1 MHPASI
7 PHPGRKGKLTARP
20 VDAASI
26 ALAKEGWQKRLEN
39 RANVWEIPT
48 VHTIT
53 ADKAKRVRIPDA
65 KPGQVFAYISNG
77 DGSITLTPVEAAV
90 KEPFPEGS
98 LKHLVTEES
107 NAEMAALARGIK
119 IPAPPEDWD

>member
-7 PHPGRKGKLTARP
+7 PQTARKGKLTGGRT
-20 VDAASI
+20 DAASI

-39 RANVWEIPT
+39 RANEWEIPT

-98 LKHLVTEES
+98 LAYLCTSERDAENTEIAKAFVVGVPKDR
-107 NAEMAALARGIK
+107 AE
-119 IPAPPEDWD
+119 